1 MDDTVHG
8 LIDKALPP
16 TGLSTGL
23 AAMTTIALCA
33 ILLPYKRRY
42 SSSDYQNKTRNIYS
56 SPNSNTYPES
66 RNVYFGI
73 PVFSYEELQE
83 ATNNFDQAGELGEGG
98 FGTVYYGKDQY
109 SKRFFSL
116 IPRVFQGTCSK
127 TNYFR
132 VW

>member
-23 AAMTTIALCA
+23 AAMTAIALCA
-33 ILLPYKRRY
+33 ILLLYKRRY

-56 SPNSNTYPES
+56 NPNSTFPES

-98 FGTVYYGKDQY
+98 FGTVYYGKGQY
-109 SKRFFSL
+109 SNRFFSL
-116 IPRVFQGTCSK
+116 IPRVFQRTCSK